1 MPILKVLVNP
11 KGEVVGT
18 ADPSVAATG
27 TAPPTSA
34 TLVPRP
40 GQRLIEVNV
49 DESVAG
55 LDPAKLHVELKSK
68 YVKPT
73 KTAKGKTPKGKGK

>member
-1 MPILKVLVNP
+1 MPILKVLLNQ

-18 ADPSVAATG
+18 ADPAVAATG
-27 TAPPTSA
+27 TAAPTSV
-34 TLVPRP
+34 TVVPRP

-49 DESVAG
+49 DESVAA
-55 LDPAKLHVELKSK
+55 LDPAKLHVALKSK

-73 KTAKGKTPKGKGK
+73 KTPKAKGK